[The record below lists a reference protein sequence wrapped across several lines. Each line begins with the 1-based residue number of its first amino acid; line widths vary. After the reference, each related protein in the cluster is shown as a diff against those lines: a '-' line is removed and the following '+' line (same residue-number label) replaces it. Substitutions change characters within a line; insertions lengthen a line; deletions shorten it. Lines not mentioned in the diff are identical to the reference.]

1 MFALVSHEGVGRGS
15 RGTFFDTVFGVGA
28 LVFMPIGYGVVGF
41 VFNLILAALYNAV
54 ARIVEGIEIQTDR
67 EQ

>member
-1 MFALVSHEGVGRGS
+1 
-15 RGTFFDTVFGVGA
+15 
-28 LVFMPIGYGVVGF
+28 MPIGYGVVGF

-54 ARIVEGIEIQTDR
+54 ARIVGGIEIQTDR